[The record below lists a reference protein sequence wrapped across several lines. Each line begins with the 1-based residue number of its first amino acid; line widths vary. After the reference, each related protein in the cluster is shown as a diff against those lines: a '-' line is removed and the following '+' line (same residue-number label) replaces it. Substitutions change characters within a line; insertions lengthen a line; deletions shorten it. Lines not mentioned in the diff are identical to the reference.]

1 MSFRLKNTELFL
13 IGYAN
18 RLIRLAKLEI
28 EKPRQRTY
36 NSIKFGSRTLNEP
49 LDSSGKLKESFVL
62 DKKTVR
68 KNNFFELNVKGNA
81 YGEKVDEGTKA
92 GTSPSVPQIISWI
105 NNKPVTLL
113 DSNQNKLSNITEKG
127 KNRIANQ
134 IAQKIKREGIKPTN
148 FLTNLVNEQFEKL
161 AGIENIVLKDINL
174 DIDEFMKSIGY
185 IKQGQTFKLKQQ

>member
-1 MSFRLKNTELFL
+1 MSFKLKNTEAFL
-13 IGYAN
+13 TSYAN
-18 RLIRLAKLEI
+18 KLIRLSKLEI

-113 DSNQNKLSNITEKG
+113 DSNQNKLYNITEKG

-134 IAQKIKREGIKPTN
+134 IAQKIKREGIRPTN
-148 FLTNLVNEQFEKL
+148 CLTDLVNKE
-161 AGIENIVLKDINL
+161 INNIMGVAPEITKDISNN
-174 DIDEFMKSIGY
+174 IDDFMKMLGY
-185 IKQGQTFKLKQQ
+185 YKSGNTFKLK

>member
-1 MSFRLKNTELFL
+1 MSFRLKNTEAYL
-13 IGYAN
+13 ISFVN
-18 RLIRLAKLEI
+18 KLKRL
-28 EKPRQRTY
+28 
-36 NSIKFGSRTLNEP
+36 SIQKLNEP
-49 LDSSGKLKESFVL
+49 TQRSYNSGRTINEPINSSGNLAQSFIVK
-62 DKKTVR
+62 DKVNINSFNVR
-68 KNNFFELNVKGNA
+68 MIGNS
-81 YGEKVDEGTKA
+81 YGEQVDEGSKI
-92 GTSPSVPQIISWI
+92 GTSVSVPEIVNWI
-105 NNKPVTLL
+105 NKKPVKLI
-113 DSNQNKLSNITEKG
+113 DSNQNTLKNVTNNT

>member
-36 NSIKFGSRTLNEP
+36 NSVKFGSRTLNEP
-49 LDSSGKLKESFVL
+49 LDSSGKLKDSFVL

-134 IAQKIKREGIKPTN
+134 IAQKIKREGIRPTN
-148 FLTNLVNEQFEKL
+148 FLTDLVNKE
-161 AGIENIVLKDINL
+161 INNIMGVAPEITKDISNN
-174 DIDEFMKSIGY
+174 IDDFMKMLGY
-185 IKQGQTFKLKQQ
+185 YKSGNTFKLK

>member
-1 MSFRLKNTELFL
+1 MSFRFKNTELFL

-36 NSIKFGSRTLNEP
+36 NSVKFGSRTLNEP
-49 LDSSGKLKESFVL
+49 LDSSGKLKDSFVL

-68 KNNFFELNVKGNA
+68 KNNFFDLNVKGNA

-134 IAQKIKREGIKPTN
+134 IAQKIKREGIRPTN
-148 FLTNLVNEQFEKL
+148 FLTDLVNKE
-161 AGIENIVLKDINL
+161 INNIMGVAPEITKDISNN
-174 DIDEFMKSIGY
+174 IDDFMKMLGY
-185 IKQGQTFKLKQQ
+185 YKSGNTFKLK

>member
-1 MSFRLKNTELFL
+1 MSFKLKNTEAFL
-13 IGYAN
+13 TSYAN
-18 RLIRLAKLEI
+18 KLIRLSKLEI

-36 NSIKFGSRTLNEP
+36 NSVKFGSRTLNEP
-49 LDSSGKLKESFVL
+49 LDSSGKLKDSFVL

-134 IAQKIKREGIKPTN
+134 IAQKIKREGIRPTN
-148 FLTNLVNEQFEKL
+148 FLTDLVNKE
-161 AGIENIVLKDINL
+161 INNIMGVAPEITKDISNN
-174 DIDEFMKSIGY
+174 IDDFMKMLGY
-185 IKQGQTFKLKQQ
+185 YKSGNTFKLK

>member
-134 IAQKIKREGIKPTN
+134 IAQKIKREGIRPTN
-148 FLTNLVNEQFEKL
+148 FLTDLVNKE
-161 AGIENIVLKDINL
+161 INNIMGVAPEITKDISNN
-174 DIDEFMKSIGY
+174 IDDFMKMLGY
-185 IKQGQTFKLKQQ
+185 YKSGNTLKLK

>member
-49 LDSSGKLKESFVL
+49 LDSSGKLKDSFKL
-62 DKKTVR
+62 EKKVVR
-68 KNNFFELNVKGNA
+68 KGDFFQFNVKGNA
-81 YGEKVDEGTKA
+81 YGEKVDEGTKE
-92 GTSPSVPQIISWI
+92 GTSPSVPELVAWI
-105 NNKPVTLL
+105 DKKPVNLQDTKG
-113 DSNQNKLSNITEKG
+113 NNLSNISPKG

-134 IAQKIKREGIKPTN
+134 IAQKIKREGIRPTN
-148 FLTNLVNEQFEKL
+148 FLTDLVNKE
-161 AGIENIVLKDINL
+161 INNIMGVAPEITKDISNN
-174 DIDEFMKSIGY
+174 IDDFMKMLGY
-185 IKQGQTFKLKQQ
+185 YKSGNTFKLK

>member
-134 IAQKIKREGIKPTN
+134 IAQKIKREGIRPTN
-148 FLTNLVNEQFEKL
+148 CLTDVVNKE
-161 AGIENIVLKDINL
+161 INNIMGVAPEITKDISNN
-174 DIDEFMKSIGY
+174 IDDFMKMLGY
-185 IKQGQTFKLKQQ
+185 YKSGNTFKLK